1 MSKVFM
7 KLAVTT
13 AKSTINTKSSFRK
26 YLWIEN
32 NVLEDLESKPPQKR
46 NNQNRQLS
54 IAFPKKDLDN
64 FFTRNK
70 INRVFYRNSAFK
82 GGVTGRF
89 LKVIRDISNFSW
101 IVFGGGYNFPIP
113 SLVSFYLSSWACWD
127 IKWRPK

>member
-1 MSKVFM
+1 M

-13 AKSTINTKSSFRK
+13 AKSTINTKSFFRK
-26 YLWIEN
+26 YPWIEN
-32 NVLEDLESKPPQKR
+32 NVLEDLESKPTQKR

-70 INRVFYRNSAFK
+70 INHVFYRNSAFK

-89 LKVIRDISNFSW
+89 LKVIRDISNFS
-101 IVFGGGYNFPIP
+101 
-113 SLVSFYLSSWACWD
+113 
-127 IKWRPK
+127 